1 MTRRFFTIGTAILGL
16 TAVYLASGRFGLSL
30 AFVNASA
37 TAVWPP
43 TGLALAALLLW
54 GYRLWPGVFLG
65 AFLVNIL
72 TQGSGAT
79 ALGIATG
86 NTLEA
91 LAGAWL
97 VQRFARG
104 LRAFDHTVSIFKFV
118 VLAAILSTTISAT
131 FGVA

>member
-1 MTRRFFTIGTAILGL
+1 MPKPTIATLS
-16 TAVYLASGRFGLSL
+16 AVAALACLYFAAGKLGLSL

-43 TGLALAALLLW
+43 TGIALAALLLW

-65 AFLVNIL
+65 AFLANII
-72 TQGSGAT
+72 TQGSVT
-79 ALGIATG
+79 TTLGIAAG

-104 LRAFDHTVSIFKFV
+104 PKAFDRAQS
-118 VLAAILSTTISAT
+118 
-131 FGVA
+131 